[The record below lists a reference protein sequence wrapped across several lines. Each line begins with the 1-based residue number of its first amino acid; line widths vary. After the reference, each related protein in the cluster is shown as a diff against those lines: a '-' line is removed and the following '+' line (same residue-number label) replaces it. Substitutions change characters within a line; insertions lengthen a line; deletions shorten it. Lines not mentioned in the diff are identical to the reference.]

1 MSPTASPVTLRADAL
16 VAARLP
22 EARSLARRLADELQ
36 DPQAFVAAL
45 RDGLQRLADDRHAA
59 TQATI
64 VPGARGML
72 GVRAPLLA
80 AVAAGLRRPLAE
92 ASPAIAIYLADA
104 LSRAPEHELRL
115 FALVP
120 LRRSLAA
127 DPERTWQLLRRLARE
142 ATDWETVDSLAGLAA
157 EGILREPYRWA
168 ELEQLV
174 YSPHSWERRLAAA
187 TVAVIPFR
195 VAPAERAGRLSG
207 TSGLMIIESLLGD
220 AEPEVQKAL
229 AWALRSW
236 REVDPSAVARLLR
249 AEAALAAS
257 QQDGHRAW
265 VLRDALSGAGA
276 DQTLATEI
284 RARLAGVRRRAG
296 LPGTSRAQQAAAAFR
311 GLPDARLMAEPPL

>member
-1 MSPTASPVTLRADAL
+1 MTATASPITLRADAL
-16 VAARLP
+16 VAERLP
-22 EARSLARRLADELQ
+22 EARLLATRLADELQ
-36 DPQAFVAAL
+36 DPQTFVSAL
-45 RDGLQRLADDRHAA
+45 RDGLRRLADPVHAE
-59 TQATI
+59 TQAST
-64 VPGARGML
+64 VPGARGLL

-80 AVAAGLRRPLAE
+80 AVAAGLRGPLAE

-104 LSRAPEHELRL
+104 LSRAAEHELKL

-142 ATDWETVDSLAGLAA
+142 AGDWETVDSLAGLAA
-157 EGILREPYRWA
+157 EGILQEPYRWA

-174 YSPHSWERRLAAA
+174 YSPHRWERRLAAA

-195 VAPAERAGRLSG
+195 VRPPERAARLGR

-236 REVDPSAVARLLR
+236 REVDAGAVARLLR
-249 AEAALAAS
+249 AEAAAAAARR
-257 QQDGHRAW
+257 DGHRAW
-265 VLRDALSGAGA
+265 VLREALSGAGA
-276 DQTLATEI
+276 DAALAAEI
-284 RARLAGVRRRAG
+284 RARLAGVRRQAG
-296 LPGTSRAQQAAAAFR
+296 TPGTSRALQAAAAFR